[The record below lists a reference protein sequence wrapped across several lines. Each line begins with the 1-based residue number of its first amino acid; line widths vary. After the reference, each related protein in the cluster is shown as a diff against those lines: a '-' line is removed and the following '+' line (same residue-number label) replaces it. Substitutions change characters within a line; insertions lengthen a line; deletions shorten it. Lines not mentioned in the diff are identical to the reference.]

1 MAEWKAKIAGMTG
14 RATMISVIAD
24 EVRRTPPGAPAPPP
38 KRPNR
43 RCSAKCC
50 LRAHGGGF
58 ARAGCLFGGLCPDA
72 PQSSL
77 GPLLAQDTVTGFLLA
92 GVGEASAGVPTNY
105 MVVDQ
110 GAPQRRGSGC
120 QPPIAAAPDPRARLV
135 LAETSQEA
143 IADKF
148 KAFTTDNNISVI
160 LISQEIA
167 STIRWLIDDFDAPV
181 PSILEIPTKAKPY
194 NPEEDPTY
202 ERIKRLLGDSN

>member
-1 MAEWKAKIAGMTG
+1 M
-14 RATMISVIAD
+14 
-24 EVRRTPPGAPAPPP
+24 
-38 KRPNR
+38 
-43 RCSAKCC
+43 
-50 LRAHGGGF
+50 
-58 ARAGCLFGGLCPDA
+58 
-72 PQSSL
+72 
-77 GPLLAQDTVTGFLLA
+77 TGFLLA
-92 GVGEASAGVPTNY
+92 DVGEASAGVPTNY

-135 LAETSQEA
+135 LADTSQEA
-143 IADKF
+143 VADKF
-148 KAFTTDNNISVI
+148 KQFTTDNNISVI

>member
-38 KRPNR
+38 KCPNR

-50 LRAHGGGF
+50 F
-58 ARAGCLFGGLCPDA
+58 ARHRRGLCAGWASLWGALPGRPA
-72 PQSSL
+72 KSSL

-110 GAPQRRGSGC
+110 GAPQRRGSKL
-120 QPPIAAAPDPRARLV
+120 PAAHCRRP
-135 LAETSQEA
+135 
-143 IADKF
+143 
-148 KAFTTDNNISVI
+148 
-160 LISQEIA
+160 
-167 STIRWLIDDFDAPV
+167 
-181 PSILEIPTKAKPY
+181 
-194 NPEEDPTY
+194 
-202 ERIKRLLGDSN
+202 

>member
-1 MAEWKAKIAGMTG
+1 M
-14 RATMISVIAD
+14 
-24 EVRRTPPGAPAPPP
+24 
-38 KRPNR
+38 
-43 RCSAKCC
+43 
-50 LRAHGGGF
+50 
-58 ARAGCLFGGLCPDA
+58 RAGLLGGLCPDA
-72 PQSSL
+72 SQSSL
-77 GPLLAQDTVTGFLLA
+77 GPLLVQDTVTGFLLA
-92 GVGEASAGVPTNY
+92 GVGEASAGVPSNY

-135 LAETSQEA
+135 LADTSQEA
-143 IADKF
+143 VADKF
-148 KAFTTDNNISVI
+148 KQFTTDNNISVI

-194 NPEEDPTY
+194 NPDEDPTY